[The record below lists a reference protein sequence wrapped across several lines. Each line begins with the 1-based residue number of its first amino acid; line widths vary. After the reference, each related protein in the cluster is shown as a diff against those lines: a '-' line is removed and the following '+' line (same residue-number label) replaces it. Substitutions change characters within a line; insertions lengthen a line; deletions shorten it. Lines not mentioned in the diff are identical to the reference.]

1 MRTQGLYSVARSA
14 GAVMFESNV
23 REQFY
28 LSDGEIVT
36 ESLFG
41 FSFIPDNATVT
52 KGAVA
57 VGFSCGAPPEPTVS
71 TGEEEMMGVGLAKL
85 HNTYGLPLFRITSLQ
100 IRTLIRT
107 MAHGKLSQPKIK
119 W

>member
-1 MRTQGLYSVARSA
+1 
-14 GAVMFESNV
+14 MFESNV

-28 LSDGEIVT
+28 LSNGEIVT

-41 FSFIPDNATVT
+41 FSFIPDNTTVT

-71 TGEEEMMGVGLAKL
+71 LGRGKGEWEGWFAEGIL
-85 HNTYGLPLFRITSLQ
+85 H
-100 IRTLIRT
+100 
-107 MAHGKLSQPKIK
+107 
-119 W
+119 